1 MTRGSGVGSRGS
13 KVRDP
18 ESEPRTRPPLPI
30 PARRIPWYDLF
41 VAFVRWDPLQD
52 LLATQQR
59 IARLAT
65 GPSGWTPAVDV
76 FETPDRYVVMVELP
90 GLTQDDVQLQH
101 HDGRLTI
108 SGTRRERESP
118 CEQFHRIERG
128 HGNFSRT
135 FQLPMPI
142 DGERITADLRD
153 GVLTVT
159 CPKASDASVRRIHIG

>member
-1 MTRGSGVGSRGS
+1 M
-13 KVRDP
+13 
-18 ESEPRTRPPLPI
+18 
-30 PARRIPWYDLF
+30 
-41 VAFVRWDPLQD
+41 AFVRWDPLQD
-52 LLATQQR
+52 LLAAQQR

-65 GPSGWTPAVDV
+65 SPSGWTPAVDV
-76 FETPDRYVVMVELP
+76 FEIADRYVVMVELP

-101 HDGRLTI
+101 HEGRLTI

-142 DGERITADLRD
+142 DAEHITADLRD

-159 CPKASDASVRRIHIG
+159 CPKLSDPSVRRIHIS

>member
-1 MTRGSGVGSRGS
+1 M
-13 KVRDP
+13 
-18 ESEPRTRPPLPI
+18 
-30 PARRIPWYDLF
+30 
-41 VAFVRWDPLQD
+41 AFVRWDPLQD
-52 LLATQQR
+52 LLAAQQR

-65 GPSGWTPAVDV
+65 GPTGWTPAVDV

-90 GLTQDDVQLQH
+90 GLTQDDVQLQYH
-101 HDGRLTI
+101 EERLTI

-142 DGERITADLRD
+142 DAERITADLRD

-159 CPKASDASVRRIHIG
+159 CLKVSDASTRRIHIS